1 MRKISAVLVI
11 LIGICYACEKKEDP
25 KYAGEFLLSS
35 ELLQSGQSYSFYGFT
50 FEDGQIKM
58 YPASSSVLPDISV
71 TYNDFNP
78 DTIVITLES
87 SNHEDAFH
95 KNGDFSSNAEAE
107 NFFNSYLEVTTNNFK
122 ALADTVKVNQIWTVK
137 TALDKFAKI
146 WVKDIQLKKGTLD
159 DFAEL
164 KIQYQYQP
172 DGTKIFPN

>member
-11 LIGICYACEKKEDP
+11 LIGICFSCEKKEDP
-25 KYAGEFLLSS
+25 KYKGEFILSS
-35 ELLQSGQSYSFYGFT
+35 ELLQADPSWSFYGFT
-50 FEDGQIKM
+50 FEDGQIKL
-58 YPASSSVLPDISV
+58 YPAGSSVWPDLSV

-87 SNHEDAFH
+87 SNQEDAFH
-95 KNGDFSSNAEAE
+95 KNGDFSSTAEAE

-146 WVKDIQLKKGTLD
+146 WIKDSQIKTGTLSD
-159 DFAEL
+159 YIEL
-164 KIQYQYQP
+164 TIKYQYQP
-172 DGTKIFPN
+172 DGTKTFPD